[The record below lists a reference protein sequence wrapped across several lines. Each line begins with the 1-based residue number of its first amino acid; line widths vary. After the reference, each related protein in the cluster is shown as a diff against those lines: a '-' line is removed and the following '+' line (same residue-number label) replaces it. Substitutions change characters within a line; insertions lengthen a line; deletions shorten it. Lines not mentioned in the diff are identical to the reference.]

1 MSNTLISNDINGY
14 DIKSFEGFAS
24 KAKFGIR
31 VRFEQNSKAR
41 GGFLLKYHLMC
52 AILVLVASAN
62 FLIDPKDS
70 NRAAILVAL
79 LLVFTNILSPAQVGK
94 LKLT

>member
-1 MSNTLISNDINGY
+1 MSNDINGY

-70 NRAAILVAL
+70 NRASILVAL
-79 LLVFTNILSPAQVGK
+79 LLVFTNILTPAQVG
-94 LKLT
+94 

>member
-1 MSNTLISNDINGY
+1 MLSNDINGY
-14 DIKSFEGFAS
+14 YIKSFEGFAS
-24 KAKFGIR
+24 KAKFGIKI
-31 VRFEQNSKAR
+31 RFEHNSKAS
-41 GGFLLKYHLMC
+41 GGFLIKYHLMC